1 LKKSLFISILLLV
14 VYSCSPE
21 EEMQVPTNTVQTTL
35 PEPETQVLTQYT
47 ITVTAGDGGSVTDG
61 GTFDEGTNVTITATP
76 NEGYRFTGW
85 EGSDSTSESF
95 TVTLNSNQTFG
106 AIFELIP
113 VYTLTVTSVEGGTVS
128 SEGGSYD
135 EGTEV
140 TINATPD
147 EGYEFVGWEG
157 NDSSDSNLTI
167 TLNSN
172 QTVQP
177 IFQAVQPISQNEE
190 YNYEYNQLD
199 INEPP
204 FYDGTIFASGDIITS
219 ADPSLFSEIEYKGTG
234 QREMYDR
241 RNGGAWINIEAYIFD
256 TSFSDGLKTEIQI
269 NSEFT
274 LEEATAEANKYAF
287 LIGQLP
293 TLLRQ
298 DVETMWI
305 HKGYEGY
312 GGGNNNL
319 LVHTGM
325 TETYENYFAFGE
337 GDPSIVEETLIHEA
351 THTSIDYHYES
362 IDGGYG
368 AGWVEAVNND
378 NGCYIS
384 NYALQYPYRE
394 DVAEI
399 MLMYIAVKYFPERIT
414 PTMRDQILSCNLNR
428 INHFDSLNLDLS
440 LYSN

>member
-1 LKKSLFISILLLV
+1 MKKVLFIPILLLV
-14 VYSCSPE
+14 FFSCSPDE
-21 EEMQVPTNTVQTTL
+21 ETEAPTNT
-35 PEPETQVLTQYT
+35 
-47 ITVTAGDGGSVTDG
+47 
-61 GTFDEGTNVTITATP
+61 
-76 NEGYRFTGW
+76 
-85 EGSDSTSESF
+85 
-95 TVTLNSNQTFG
+95 
-106 AIFELIP
+106 
-113 VYTLTVTSVEGGTVS
+113 
-128 SEGGSYD
+128 
-135 EGTEV
+135 
-140 TINATPD
+140 
-147 EGYEFVGWEG
+147 
-157 NDSSDSNLTI
+157 
-167 TLNSN
+167 
-172 QTVQP
+172 
-177 IFQAVQPISQNEE
+177 VQPISQNEE

-241 RNGGAWINIEAYIFD
+241 RNGGAWINIEPYIFD

-293 TLLRQ
+293 TGLRQ
-298 DVETMWI
+298 DVQTIWI
-305 HKGYEGY
+305 HRGYEGY
-312 GGGNNNL
+312 GGGNDNL

-325 TETYENYFAFGE
+325 TETYENYLAFGE

-351 THTSIDYHYES
+351 THTSIDYYYES
-362 IDGGYG
+362 IDAGYG

-378 NGCYIS
+378 KGCYIS

-399 MLMYIAVKYFPERIT
+399 MLMYVAVKYFPERIT
-414 PTMRDQILSCNLNR
+414 PSMRDQILSCNLNR
-428 INHFDSLNLDLS
+428 INHLDSLNLDLS